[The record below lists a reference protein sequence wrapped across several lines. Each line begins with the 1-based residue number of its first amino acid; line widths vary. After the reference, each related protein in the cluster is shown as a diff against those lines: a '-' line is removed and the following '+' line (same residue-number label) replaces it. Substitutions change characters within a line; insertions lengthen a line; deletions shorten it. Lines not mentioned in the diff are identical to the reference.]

1 MSECPE
7 CDHLREIIDERDRRY
22 QERFE
27 ASTRAVEAAFAS
39 AKEAVAK
46 AELSAERRFESVN
59 EFRAQLGDQAS
70 SFLTRREYEAKHEA
84 LEVTVSEMARRITR
98 AEGRGAGIG
107 AAYGWIIAAVGAI
120 VGIMTV
126 VIILTR

>member
-1 MSECPE
+1 MAVDDV
-7 CDHLREIIDERDRRY
+7 DHLRELMDERDRRY
-22 QERFE
+22 QERFD
-27 ASTRAVEAAFAS
+27 ASTRAVDAAFAS

-70 SFLTRREYEAKHEA
+70 TFLTRREYEAKHEA
-84 LEVTVSEMARRITR
+84 LEAQVNSLIKVIERSK
-98 AEGRGAGIG
+98 GRGAGIG
-107 AAYGWIIAAVGAI
+107 AMYGWIIAAVGAL

-126 VIILTR
+126 VIIATR

>member
-1 MSECPE
+1 MAVDDV
-7 CDHLREIIDERDRRY
+7 DHLRELMDERDRRY
-22 QERFE
+22 QERFD
-27 ASTRAVEAAFAS
+27 ASTRAVDAAFAS

-70 SFLTRREYEAKHEA
+70 TFLTRREYEAKHEA
-84 LEVTVSEMARRITR
+84 LEAQVNSLIKVIERSK
-98 AEGRGAGIG
+98 GRGAGIG
-107 AAYGWIIAAVGAI
+107 AMYGWIIGAVGAI

-126 VIILTR
+126 VIIATR